1 MLLKNI
7 PLTKDDFK
15 EAYWEESIKK
25 SDKRECFSY
34 SPLFFAKAQEAKV
47 AGETKA
53 EKIFNL
59 LGGVTSMIL
68 KESSPTEPFT
78 PMFVNPESR
87 SAVID
92 DFCDEHLKVLSEI
105 VFDILDPEIRA
116 RIADIL
122 WIRKRDIR
130 MAELGIKSYLESAT
144 VLEDPKQWTHCAE
157 RIERAFRLGASLGKN
172 AGYLDQVISHIE
184 AVLDKYNGEDPKF
197 LSNKLMSFLLEQRKG
212 DCKKYSM
219 LSEKLAKRAESNGDW
234 YRARTYWE
242 TKAQWH
248 SIEKDDT
255 NKRAALIQAAETY
268 VKDAEAAIKRAKPSY
283 MIAAGHLQHVIE
295 AYRRIGGE
303 KERIEELHSTLLKY
317 QKKSIDEVKA
327 VSTEINLTNEV
338 KKAIERV
345 KGKKLHEAIFEMAIM
360 TTSPGVNDLKNQV
373 QELANEYPIRH
384 LFSTVAINEKGKVT
398 DHIPGLFSNEPEKI
412 ETAMRANMFKHAKF
426 HLTIYTQGVIE
437 PARNQINLDHNIRMS
452 DFVPIV
458 SNNPL
463 IPEGREHIYAQG
475 LHAGMIG
482 DFLLA
487 AHLLIPQFENSVRY
501 VLAQHGVITSGIDSE
516 GIQDEYNLNK
526 TLYLPEMIEIFGED
540 ITFDLKGLLV
550 ERFGAN
556 LRNRMAHGLMPYN
569 AFYSVEVCYLWWLIL
584 RLCCLP
590 IIMKIKRGQAQQSK
604 DSTIERGDVE
614 KIQPDKEEK
623 REPGSASI

>member
-7 PLTKDDFK
+7 PLTKKDF
-15 EAYWEESIKK
+15 EELQWEDLVKK
-25 SDKRECFSY
+25 SDKKECFSY
-34 SPLFFAKAQEAKV
+34 FPIFFAKAQEAKV
-47 AGETKA
+47 AGEAKA
-53 EKIFNL
+53 EEIFIL
-59 LGGVTSMIL
+59 LGGVTSMML
-68 KESSPTEPFT
+68 KESSTTEPFA
-78 PMFVNPESR
+78 PMFVKPEYQ

-92 DFCDEHLKVLSEI
+92 DFCDEHLRVLSEI

-122 WIRKRDIR
+122 WIKKRDIR
-130 MAELGIKSYLESAT
+130 IAELAIKSYLESAI
-144 VLEDPKQWTHCAE
+144 VLEDPIQWTHCAE

-197 LSNKLMSFLLEQRKG
+197 LSNKLMGFLLEQRKG
-212 DCKKYSM
+212 DGKKYSL

-242 TKAQWH
+242 TKAQWY
-248 SIEKDDT
+248 SIEKDET

-268 VKDAEAAIKRAKPSY
+268 VKDAEAAIKREKPSH
-283 MIAAGHLQHVIE
+283 MIASAHLQHAIE

-303 KERIEELHSTLLKY
+303 KERLEELHRILLEYQEKSTNELE
-317 QKKSIDEVKA
+317 I

-345 KGKKLHEAIFEMAIM
+345 KGKKLHEAIFELALIIN
-360 TTSPGVNDLKNQV
+360 SPGFNDLKNQV
-373 QELANEYPIRH
+373 QELAKEYPIRH
-384 LFSTVAINEKGKVT
+384 LFNTVAINEKGKVT
-398 DHIPGLFSNEPEKI
+398 DHRASLFSNNSKEI
-412 ETAMRANMFKHAKF
+412 ETAMRANMFEQAKL
-426 HLTIYTQGVIE
+426 HQTIHIQGIIE
-437 PARNQINLDHNIRMS
+437 PARNQINLEHNIRLS
-452 DFVPIV
+452 DFLPIV

-487 AHLLIPQFENSVRY
+487 AHLLIPQFENSIRY
-501 VLAQHGVITSGIDSE
+501 VLAQRGILTSGIDSE
-516 GIQDEYNLNK
+516 GVQDEHSLNK
-526 TLYLPEMIEIFGED
+526 TMYLPEMIEIFGED
-540 ITFDLKGLLV
+540 ITFDLQGLLV

-556 LRNRMAHGLMPYN
+556 LRNRMAHGLIPYN
-569 AFYSVEVCYLWWLIL
+569 AFYSVEVCYLWWLVL

-590 IIMKIKRGQAQQSK
+590 MIMKIKGSKAQQSK
-604 DSTIERGDVE
+604 VSTIERDDIE

-623 REPGSASI
+623 HEPGRA